1 MQPATMTPTEA
12 ADRFGVP
19 VEVRAGNDEIE
30 IRDFTIKEK
39 RAKFRVDDD
48 VFEATA
54 IMSIPMMQ
62 GMMQAAR
69 GIGDVMGTAE
79 EDENSVASKLEK
91 IYEIF
96 DKILIPTSAKRFR
109 ERLEAEPASDDALD
123 ARRQVIPIL
132 YYLLEKYGLRPTTP
146 SAESSDGSPSE
157 SSGTTSTPGSS
168 TEVTA

>member
-1 MQPATMTPTEA
+1 MQPGTMTAEEA
-12 ADRFGVP
+12 AARFGVP
-19 VEVRAGNDEIE
+19 AQMPAHDEVE

-39 RAKFRVDDD
+39 RAKFRVDNDI
-48 VFEATA
+48 FEATA

-69 GIGDVMGTAE
+69 GIGDVMGAD
-79 EDENSVASKLEK
+79 EDENSVSTKLEK

-96 DKILIPTSAKRFR
+96 DKILIPASAKRFR
-109 ERLEAEPASDDALD
+109 ARLEAEPASEDALD

-146 SAESSDGSPSE
+146 SQESSDGSPNE
-157 SSGTTSTPGSS
+157 ISGTTSTAGSS
-168 TEVTA
+168 TEATG